1 MRTFLGASLAAV
13 SAAVAMSP
21 TELFIDCTRDG
32 GALLDC
38 YNRYLANPQPKLA
51 PAEPE
56 VPPSVVEEPLNDEP
70 TGLVIKDRGVET
82 YRKTFAEVFPFATV
96 DFNKT
101 ESRDTG

>member
-13 SAAVAMSP
+13 SAAVAKSP
-21 TELFIDCTRDG
+21 TDLFLDCTKDG

-38 YNRYLANPQPKLA
+38 YNRYLAQPSFKLA

-56 VPPSVVEEPLNDEP
+56 EAPSVVEEPENDEP

-101 ESRDTG
+101 DSRTNG